1 MRAFVVVDVASWL
14 SKATLLYLLHIRV
27 AMPKFIMSRRVSFV
41 ITAATLLSFP
51 PAPIFCEGV
60 GRDDRDKKNPA
71 NFWTS
76 SKPIK
81 DKPFSFSD
89 KEFKFEDFIRSELDQ
104 GSLTPVRSMLESG
117 VLGQLG
123 YGFLMGYSSGFCVK
137 KVSKI
142 AAFMVGGAFIF
153 IQTLSYGGLIHV
165 DYEGLQRKV
174 EVRIQRISA
183 LMDCVY
189 AYMLI

>member
-1 MRAFVVVDVASWL
+1 MVV
-14 SKATLLYLLHIRV
+14 IRKLN
-27 AMPKFIMSRRVSFV
+27 MCRRVSFI
-41 ITAATLLSFP
+41 ITAATLLSSP
-51 PAPIFCEGV
+51 PSIIFCEGS
-60 GRDDRDKKNPA
+60 GRDDRDPKSKSNNP
-71 NFWTS
+71 TS
-76 SKPIK
+76 SNYWNKQTK
-81 DKPFSFSD
+81 DKSFPFTD

-104 GSLTPVRSMLESG
+104 GSLTPVRSVLESG

-165 DYEGLQRKV
+165 DYEGLKRKV
-174 EVRIQRISA
+174 EVRIT
-183 LMDCVY
+183 
-189 AYMLI
+189 